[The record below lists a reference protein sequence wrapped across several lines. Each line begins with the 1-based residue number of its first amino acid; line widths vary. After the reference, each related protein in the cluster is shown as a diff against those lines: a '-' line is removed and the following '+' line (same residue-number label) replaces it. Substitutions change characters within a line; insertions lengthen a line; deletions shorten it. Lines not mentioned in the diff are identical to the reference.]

1 MIVTLVPLIVWA
13 AALAAAA
20 LAVAR
25 APRPLPRGFVVDRL
39 LRYLFVFP
47 VGVMGLWAA
56 SGHIFAPEM
65 AAAAIGWQ
73 TSPFQ
78 FEVGVAN
85 LGLGVAGLF
94 AAYRGFDAR
103 LGVNLVLACFLMGAG
118 VGHLREIM
126 QAGNF
131 APGNAG
137 PILFTDFLTPL
148 AIFVLLAIAHRDM
161 RARSSAVMP

>member
-1 MIVTLVPLIVWA
+1 MIVTLVPLLVWVLALGA
-13 AALAAAA
+13 AAVAA
-20 LAVAR
+20 AR
-25 APRPLPRGFVVDRL
+25 APRPRPRGFIVDRL
-39 LRYLFVFP
+39 LRYLFLFP

-65 AAAAIGWQ
+65 AAASIGWQ

-85 LGLGVAGLF
+85 LGLGVAGLY
-94 AAYRGFDAR
+94 AAYRGFEAR
-103 LGVNLVLACFLMGAG
+103 LAVNLVLACFLMGAG
-118 VGHLREIM
+118 VGHLREIV
-126 QAGNF
+126 QQGNF

-148 AIFVLLAIAHRDM
+148 TIFVLLAIAHRD
-161 RARSSAVMP
+161 RSASSSAATP